1 MSRPFEHIVLPVC
14 CSACGH
20 QSPASLAEL
29 SDKEMSFSC
38 SYCGAAISVDVR
50 EPAAKF
56 CRALEARFA
65 AAADRGL
72 ELCTVSLESPG

>member
-14 CSACGH
+14 CSGCGH
-20 QSPASLAEL
+20 QNPASLAEL

-38 SYCGAAISVDVR
+38 SYCGTAIRVDVR
-50 EPAAKF
+50 EPATKF
-56 CRALEARFA
+56 CRALEARCA

-72 ELCTVSLESPG
+72 ELCTVALEAPG